1 MKFYKISEKDLLRL
15 LKDAYRFQA
24 LECGGVDNWEWY
36 SGAFYD
42 FIEECSKDEEK
53 EYTDIDEIAEDSLK
67 YYEEVV

>member
-36 SGAFYD
+36 SASFGD
-42 FIEECSKDEEK
+42 FIEMCNKDDNT
-53 EYTDIDEIAEDSLK
+53 EYEDIEEIAEASLK
-67 YYEEVV
+67 YYEII